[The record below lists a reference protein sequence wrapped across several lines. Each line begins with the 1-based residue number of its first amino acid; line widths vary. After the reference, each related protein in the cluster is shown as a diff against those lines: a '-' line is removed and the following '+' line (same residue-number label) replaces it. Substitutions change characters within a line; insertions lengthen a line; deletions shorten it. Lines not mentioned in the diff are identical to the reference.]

1 MQEEKMECIV
11 KLPDG
16 STVLVEQQKK
26 EIREEIIG
34 QLIELRKQR
43 KMTQQDITNATGIQR
58 PNVARI
64 ESKKATPSMDIL
76 VRMAA
81 AVGKRIVITLE
92 DIEPANK

>member
-1 MQEEKMECIV
+1 MKEEKAECIV

-16 STVLVEQQKK
+16 NTILVEQQKK

-34 QLIELRKQR
+34 QLIDLRKQM
-43 KMTQQDITNATGIQR
+43 KMTQQDITDATGIQR

-92 DIEPANK
+92 DVEPVDQ